1 MRARKGWTRSL
12 TRWLPFL
19 AVLAFTFLYAV
30 FSLSQWHRWEVPSW
44 DNAIFTQLL
53 QSYAAGPPYYDQSFP
68 TYPDY
73 AQFQADLAGVLEKAD
88 GRDTQAAGTAASSSV
103 GAADAARAGTGPA
116 AGVSAAGTSTVRPAL
131 TRVPSEEQ
139 LSPNGTCSVP

>member
-1 MRARKGWTRSL
+1 
-12 TRWLPFL
+12 
-19 AVLAFTFLYAV
+19 
-30 FSLSQWHRWEVPSW
+30 
-44 DNAIFTQLL
+44 
-53 QSYAAGPPYYDQSFP
+53 
-68 TYPDY
+68 
-73 AQFQADLAGVLEKAD
+73 QADLAAGLRQPA
-88 GRDTQAAGTAASSSV
+88 GRDARAAGTAASSSA